1 MKYLSIKPR
10 TEKLSN
16 NSKHFSEFEVSKI
29 NGVEAFIEQRVG
41 KAPVKRV
48 IGDYVFWISDPKTAV
63 DTESGIIEIEDT
75 IDSLIPN
82 LLLNEAEI
90 AYGEVII
97 TANSK
102 VSSNDYEG
110 LTDVDIGYIM
120 NAFTNSSSVLIED
133 DISDLTIAVD
143 KITESLLS
151 PNGVDNNVQE
161 DVIPDFIT
169 IDDEEVESIDP
180 SLLPDIKDVE
190 VQDL

>member
-16 NSKHFSEFEVSKI
+16 NNKQFNEFDVNKI

-48 IGDYVFWISDPKTAV
+48 VGDYVFWISDPKTAV

-75 IDSLIPN
+75 IESLIPN

-97 TANSK
+97 TANNK
-102 VSSNDYEG
+102 VSSDDYEG
-110 LTDVDIGYIM
+110 LTDIDIGYIM
-120 NAFTNSSSVLIED
+120 NAFTNSSSVLIEE
-133 DISDLTIAVD
+133 DISGATIAVD

-161 DVIPDFIT
+161 EVVPDFIT
-169 IDDEEVESIDP
+169 INDEEVESIDP
-180 SLLPDIKDVE
+180 NLLPDIEDVE
-190 VQDL
+190 AQDL

>member
-16 NSKHFSEFEVSKI
+16 NSKHFNEFDVNKI

-75 IDSLIPN
+75 IESLIPN

-90 AYGEVII
+90 AYGEVIV
-97 TANSK
+97 TANNK
-102 VSSNDYEG
+102 VSSDDYEG

-120 NAFTNSSSVLIED
+120 NAFTNSSSVLIEE
-133 DISDLTIAVD
+133 DISGATIAVD

-161 DVIPDFIT
+161 EVVPDFII

-190 VQDL
+190 AQDL